1 MKKPPDLAAIKAAR
15 ERLDEIAREHPELV
29 HPGPPSPADVQG
41 WEETLQ
47 EEEDDMAT
55 RQVAFRLPV
64 ELVERLDALAKR
76 MQDES
81 PGLRVT
87 RADVVRLLLT
97 SALNEDDDN
106 GPSEQEE

>member
-15 ERLDEIAREHPELV
+15 ERMDEIAQEHPELV
-29 HPGPPSPADVQG
+29 HPGPPISADVQG

-47 EEEDDMAT
+47 ELEDNMAT

-64 ELVERLDALAKR
+64 ELVERLDAFAEQMKA
-76 MQDES
+76 ES

-87 RADVVRLLLT
+87 RADAARLLLT
-97 SALNEDDDN
+97 RALDA
-106 GPSEQEE
+106 SEKKRGKQRKE